1 PGLVGGSPAPLGGG
15 GGRPFPLPFPGG
27 RGGGGPP
34 PPAGGR
40 LFHVSR
46 RYARSRHAKIQASP
60 PLRSSAHEHARG
72 AGGREGKHGNRAS
85 PGHQGDRLS
94 PARVDPRGQPR
105 RRDPRRRLLSSITFG
120 RKGADPWDRA

>member
-1 PGLVGGSPAPLGGG
+1 GAGGGSLFLGFCGGG
-15 GGRPFPLPFPGG
+15 G
-27 RGGGGPP
+27 GGGGPP
-34 PPAGGR
+34 VARGGFLR
-40 LFHVSR
+40 GPG
-46 RYARSRHAKIQASP
+46 RYGRSRHAKIQASP
-60 PLRSSAHEHARG
+60 TLRSSAHEHARG
-72 AGGREGKHGNRAS
+72 AGGREGEHGNRAS